1 MIVNVITKYQ
11 IKTNVKTLLSY
22 RNKNVSTTTRMN
34 MDDNLNKE
42 VLDERNQQ
50 ESLAIPGKIKLAEN
64 EIIEREKKLK
74 SLAEAWKRERI
85 IKEEA
90 YNQFLGF
97 TKNSEILNGR
107 LAMFF
112 LTTGL
117 LTEVWTKETMI
128 DQIDT
133 MLRIVGI
140 F

>member
-1 MIVNVITKYQ
+1 MIVSIPIKYQ

-22 RNKNVSTTTRMN
+22 RSKNVSTTTRMN

-64 EIIEREKKLK
+64 EIIGREKKLK

-97 TKNSEILNGR
+97 TKNSEVLNGR

>member
-1 MIVNVITKYQ
+1 MIVSIPTKYQ

-42 VLDERNQQ
+42 ILDERNQK
-50 ESLAIPGKIKLAEN
+50 EALTIPGKIKLAEN
-64 EIIEREKKLK
+64 EIFEREKKLK

-133 MLRIVGI
+133 ILRIVGI